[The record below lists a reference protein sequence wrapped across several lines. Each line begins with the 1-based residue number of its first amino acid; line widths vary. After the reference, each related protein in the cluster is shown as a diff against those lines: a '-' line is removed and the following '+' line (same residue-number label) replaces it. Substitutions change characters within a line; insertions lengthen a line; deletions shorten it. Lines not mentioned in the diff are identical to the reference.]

1 MDDWQMIAWYLAI
14 ELSSSEKWAATWIE
28 EAKADIHRDDA
39 VSERC
44 VDLAARIAPWV
55 VTPPRR

>member
-1 MDDWQMIAWYLAI
+1 MDDWQMIAWWLAI
-14 ELSSSEKWAATWIE
+14 ELSTSEKWAAAWID
-28 EAKADIHRDDA
+28 EAKRNLERDVVA
-39 VSERC
+39 EPS